1 MSVRLN
7 KEGQVVITC
16 REHYRPHEE
25 HYQRIQSLIE
35 LVQQRDEATDKP
47 CLKPVRRHAARRG
60 AVAGTAK

>member
-35 LVQQRDEATDKP
+35 LVQQRDEA
-47 CLKPVRRHAARRG
+47 ARRG